1 MGWEL
6 EDVEKPFIA
15 QVQML
20 GWAHIEGSLDDP
32 AITDRSNFAEAIQES
47 VLRAQ
52 LRALNPRPDGT
63 PWLDE
68 ARLSEAVATI
78 TRLGTHKLM
87 EANQKATE
95 LLIKGLTVEGLP
107 GWNSGRGQTIR
118 YIDWDTPTNNRFT
131 VVNQYRVD
139 CPPGFNS
146 AKQFIVPDLV
156 LLVNGIPLI
165 VVECKSPSI
174 PEPLAEAVDQL
185 RRYSNQRK
193 AAFEV
198 DENEGNESLFATNQ
212 LLVATSFDQARV
224 GCVGAAF
231 EHYAQWKTVVGPDG
245 TGSEAHILACLNA
258 VIPVQA
264 GIQNNTVIPAQ
275 AGIQNNAVIPAQAG
289 IQNHG
294 TELPPRRGLS
304 EQERLIAG
312 LLAPAHLLDVI
323 KNFLLFMQIGGQT
336 IKSVCR
342 YPQYRAVNRAIARL
356 KTGQTRLQH
365 GEHDQRGGIIWH
377 TQGSGKSLTMV
388 FLVRKMRADPALRR
402 FKVIVVTD
410 RKDLQ
415 RQLSATATL
424 TGEIVE
430 VADSTAGVKAL
441 ARRKGPGLIFATIQ
455 KYRDADTAGDAPLT
469 ADDLPKVDEPK
480 ARYKAAEKF
489 EVLNEDDGILVLV
502 DEAHR
507 TQAGDLHANLLAGL
521 PNCARIGFT
530 GTPIIMGEKK
540 RTHEIF
546 GEFIDRYTIK
556 EAEADGATVP
566 VLYEGRTATGA
577 IKDGTSL
584 DELFEDLFRQH
595 TPEELEAIKQK
606 YATKGHIFEA
616 PALIADKA
624 RDILRHYVTNILPN
638 GYKAQVVAYS
648 RLAVI
653 RYFEALR
660 QARDALLTEAEAL
673 SPQDKALDDETLCQR
688 PPKVQAVVQAWRYRE
703 TLARIEFAPIIS
715 GSNNDDPAWKA
726 WTDGTAHEQRIK
738 RFKKPLFHTDLTKTD
753 PLTFLVVKS
762 MLLTGFD
769 APIEGVMYLDRPIR
783 EAELLQ
789 AIARV
794 NRTGFGKRCGI
805 VVDYYGVAQHLKEA
819 LSAYADEDVQGT
831 LASLRDEVPVLRDRH
846 LRVVDLFR
854 QRGIESLEDAEAC
867 IEALGSERLRAEF
880 AVKLKSFLASL
891 DTVLPRPEG
900 LPYVA
905 DAKWLAYLYA
915 RARNRYKDTPI
926 LGKDVGAKVRKLID
940 DHVISLGIDPKIPP
954 IQLTDAHFIQHLEHL
969 DSADAVTS
977 RRAIASEMEHAIR
990 SHIRKHTDEDPVLYR
1005 KLSERL
1011 NDILK
1016 TLGERW
1022 DEVIAQLREIIDEL
1036 RSGKAS
1042 ATDAPEDLPE
1052 HCAPFLRTVLDVMYS
1067 GQTPTLDELL
1077 RLKDVTVELVELLIQ
1092 ELQSNRNI
1100 WSPHKRAAQD
1110 ALNGQLFDYLMRL
1123 RPSLV
1128 GTHKAGVLADKLI
1141 EQARANHDKLVQL

>member
-6 EDVEKPFIA
+6 EDVEEPFVA
-15 QVQML
+15 QLEGL
-20 GWAHIEGSLDDP
+20 GWVHVEGSLDDP
-32 AITDRSNFAEAIQES
+32 KVTGRSSFSEVIQEG
-47 VLRAQ
+47 VLRER
-52 LRALNPRPDGT
+52 LRALNPGPDGQ
-63 PWLDE
+63 PWLDD
-68 ARLSEAVATI
+68 ARLSEAVAAI
-78 TRLGTHKLM
+78 TRLGTDKLM

-107 GWNSGRGQTIR
+107 GWDGGRGQTVR
-118 YIDWDTPTNNRFT
+118 YIDWDTPANNRFT

-139 CPPGFNS
+139 CPPGYNS
-146 AKQFIVPDLV
+146 GKAFIVPDLV
-156 LLVNGIPLI
+156 LLVNGIPLV

-193 AAFEV
+193 AALEV
-198 DENEGNESLFATNQ
+198 DDNEGNEALFATNQ
-212 LLVATSFDQARV
+212 LLIATSFDEARV
-224 GCVGAAF
+224 GCIGAAF

-245 TGSEAHILACLNA
+245 SGSEIE
-258 VIPVQA
+258 V
-264 GIQNNTVIPAQ
+264 AQ
-275 AGIQNNAVIPAQAG
+275 KLGKS
-289 IQNHG
+289 
-294 TELPPRRGLS
+294 RLS
-304 EQERLIAG
+304 EQERLVAG

-323 KNFLLFMQIGGQT
+323 KNFLLFMQVGGQT

-342 YPQYRAVNRAIARL
+342 YQQYRAVNRALARL
-356 KTGQTRLQH
+356 KTGKTRLQH

-388 FLVRKMRADPALRR
+388 FLVRKMRADAQLRR

-415 RQLSATATL
+415 NQLSVTATL
-424 TGEIVE
+424 TGEVVE
-430 VADSTAGVKAL
+430 VAESTAGVKAL

-455 KYRDADTAGDAPLT
+455 KYRDTDTTDDAPLT
-469 ADDLPKVDEPK
+469 ADDLPKVAEPK
-480 ARYKAAEKF
+480 VSYKSGEEF
-489 EVLNEDDGILVLV
+489 EVLNEDDSILVLV

-507 TQAGDLHANLLAGL
+507 TQSGDLHANLLAGL

-566 VLYEGRTATGA
+566 VLYEGRTAKGA
-577 IKDGTSL
+577 VKDDASL
-584 DELFEDLFRQH
+584 DALFEDLFRQR

-606 YATKGHIFEA
+606 YATKGHIFDA

-624 RDILRHYVTNILPN
+624 RDMLRHYVTNILPN

-648 RLAVI
+648 RLAAI
-653 RYFEALR
+653 RYFEALKT
-660 QARDALLTEAEAL
+660 ARDELLAEAERL
-673 SPQDKALDDETLCQR
+673 SPQDKALDDEALCQR
-688 PPKVQAVVQAWRYRE
+688 PPKVQALVQAWRYRD
-703 TLARIEFAPIIS
+703 TLARLEFAPIIS

-726 WTDGTAHEQRIK
+726 WTDGAAQEQLIK
-738 RFKKPLFHTDLTKTD
+738 RFKKPLFHADPAKAD
-753 PLTFLVVKS
+753 PLAFLVVKS

-819 LSAYADEDVQGT
+819 LAAYADEDVEGA
-831 LASLRDEVPVLRDRH
+831 LASLKDEIPVLRDRH

-854 QRGIESLEDAEAC
+854 QQGIESLDDTEAC
-867 IEALGSERLRAEF
+867 VEALGSERLRAEF
-880 AVKLKSFLASL
+880 AVKLKAFLASL

-900 LPYVA
+900 LPYSG
-905 DAKWLAYLYA
+905 DAKRLAYIYA
-915 RARNRYKDTPI
+915 RARNRYKDTPV

-954 IQLTDAHFIQHLEHL
+954 IQLTDAEFDTHL
-969 DSADAVTS
+969 A
-977 RRAIASEMEHAIR
+977 RAANDRAKASEMEHAIR
-990 SHIRKHTDEDPVLYR
+990 SHIRKHADEDPVLYR

-1011 NDILK
+1011 NEILK
-1016 TLGERW
+1016 TLGEQW
-1022 DEVIAQLREIIDEL
+1022 NEVIAQLQKIIDEL
-1036 RSGKAS
+1036 RTGTAG
-1042 ATDAPEDLPE
+1042 AADAPSDLPAY
-1052 HCAPFLRTVLDVMYS
+1052 CAPFLRTVLDVVCA
-1067 GQTPTLDELL
+1067 GQTPTSAELL
-1077 RLKDVTVELVELLIQ
+1077 RLKDVTVELVDLLVQ
-1092 ELQSNRNI
+1092 ELQGNRGI
-1100 WSPHKRAAQD
+1100 WSPSKRADQD
-1110 ALNGQLFDYLMRL
+1110 SLNGQLFEHLMRL
-1123 RPSLV
+1123 RPPLV
-1128 GTHKAGVLADKLI
+1128 DADKAGVLADKLM
-1141 EQARANHDKLVQL
+1141 EQARANHDKLVQV

>member
-6 EDVEKPFIA
+6 DDVEKPFVA
-15 QVQML
+15 QLQAL
-20 GWAHIEGSLDDP
+20 GWEYIEGSLDDS
-32 AITDRSNFAEAIQES
+32 AVTGRANFAEVIQEEL
-47 VLRAQ
+47 LREQ
-52 LRALNPRPDGT
+52 LRALNPGADGA
-63 PWLDE
+63 PWLDD
-68 ARLSEAVATI
+68 ARLSEAVAAI

-87 EANQKATE
+87 EANEKATS
-95 LLIKGLTVEGLP
+95 LLIHGLTVDGLP
-107 GWNSGRGQTIR
+107 GWDGGRGQTIR
-118 YIDWDTPTNNRFT
+118 YIDWETPANNLFT
-131 VVNQYRVD
+131 VIDQYRVD

-146 AKQFIVPDLV
+146 GKAFIVPDLV
-156 LLVNGIPLI
+156 LLVNGIPLV

-198 DENEGNESLFATNQ
+198 DDNEGNEPLFATNQ
-212 LLVATSFDQARV
+212 LLVASSFDEARV

-245 TGSEAHILACLNA
+245 SGSEIEVAQGL
-258 VIPVQA
+258 
-264 GIQNNTVIPAQ
+264 GKPA
-275 AGIQNNAVIPAQAG
+275 
-289 IQNHG
+289 
-294 TELPPRRGLS
+294 LS

-312 LLAPAHLLDVI
+312 LLSPSHLLDVVQ
-323 KNFLLFMQIGGQT
+323 NFMLFMQAGGQT
-336 IKSVCR
+336 IKTVCR
-342 YPQYRAVNRAIARL
+342 YQQYRAVNRAIARL

-365 GEHDQRGGIIWH
+365 GEHDKRGGIIWH

-388 FLVRKMRADPALRR
+388 FLVRKMRADVQLRR
-402 FKVIVVTD
+402 FKVIVITD

-415 RQLSATATL
+415 GQLSVTATL
-424 TGEIVE
+424 TGEVVD
-430 VADSTAGVKAL
+430 VAESTAGVKTL

-455 KYRDADTAGDAPLT
+455 KYRDPDASGDAPLT
-469 ADDLPKVDEPK
+469 ADDLPKVEEPK
-480 ARYKAAEKF
+480 ASYKADEKF
-489 EVLNEDDGILVLV
+489 EVLNEDDSILVLV

-530 GTPIIMGEKK
+530 GTPIIMGDKK

-566 VLYEGRTATGA
+566 VLYEGRTANGA
-577 IKDGTSL
+577 IKDGASL

-595 TPEELEAIKQK
+595 TPEELEAIKKK
-606 YATKGHIFEA
+606 YATKGHIFDA

-624 RDILRHYVTNILPN
+624 RDIIRHYVTNILPN

-648 RLAVI
+648 RLAAI

-660 QARDALLTEAEAL
+660 SARDELLAEAQAL
-673 SPQDKALDDETLCQR
+673 SPEDKALDDEALCQR
-688 PPKVQAVVQAWRYRE
+688 PLSVQAVVQAWRYRD

-715 GSNNDDPAWKA
+715 GSNNDDPAWKQ
-726 WTDGTAHEQRIK
+726 WTDGAAHEQLIK
-738 RFKKPLFHTDLTKTD
+738 RFKKPLFNAKPEKTD
-753 PLTFLVVKS
+753 PLVFLVVKS

-819 LSAYADEDVQGT
+819 LAAYADEDVEGV
-831 LASLRDEVPVLRDRH
+831 LASLKDEVPVLRDRH

-854 QRGIESLEDAEAC
+854 QRGIESLDDTEAC
-867 IEALGSERLRAEF
+867 VEALGSEKLRAEF
-880 AVKLKSFLASL
+880 AVKLKAFLGSL

-900 LPYVA
+900 LPYSG
-905 DAKWLAYLYA
+905 DAKRLAYIYA
-915 RARNRYKDTPI
+915 RARNRYKDTPV

-954 IQLTDAHFIQHLEHL
+954 IQLTDAEFDTHV
-969 DSADAVTS
+969 A
-977 RRAIASEMEHAIR
+977 RAANDRAKASEMEHAIR

-1005 KLSERL
+1005 KLSEHL

-1016 TLGERW
+1016 TLGEKW
-1022 DEVIAQLREIIDEL
+1022 NEVISQLQKIIDEL
-1036 RSGKAS
+1036 RTGKVGS
-1042 ATDAPEDLPE
+1042 ADTPSDLPE
-1052 HCAPFLRTVLDVMYS
+1052 HYAPFLRTVLDVVCA
-1067 GQTPTLDELL
+1067 GQTPTAAELL
-1077 RLKDVTVELVELLIQ
+1077 RLKDVTVELVESLAQ

-1110 ALNGQLFDYLMRL
+1110 DLNGQLFDQLMRL
-1123 RPSLV
+1123 RPPLV
-1128 GTHKAGVLADKLI
+1128 DADKAGVLADKLM
-1141 EQARANHDKLVQL
+1141 EQARANHDKLVQV

>member
-6 EDVEKPFIA
+6 DDVEKPFVA
-15 QVQML
+15 QLQAL
-20 GWAHIEGSLDDP
+20 GWTYNVGSLDDP
-32 AITDRSNFAEAIQES
+32 TLTGRTSFVEVIQEG
-47 VLRAQ
+47 LLCEQ
-52 LRALNPRPDGT
+52 LRALNLGPDGV

-68 ARLSEAVATI
+68 ERLLEAMAAI

-87 EANQKATE
+87 EANEKATS
-95 LLIKGLTVEGLP
+95 LLIRGLTVDGLP
-107 GWNSGRGQTIR
+107 GWDGGRGQTIR
-118 YIDWDTPTNNRFT
+118 YIDWDTPANNRFT
-131 VVNQYRVD
+131 VINQYRVD

-146 AKQFIVPDLV
+146 GKQFIVPDLV
-156 LLVNGIPLI
+156 LLVNGIPLV
-165 VVECKSPSI
+165 VVECKSPSV

-198 DENEGNESLFATNQ
+198 DDNEGNEPLFATNQ
-212 LLVATSFDQARV
+212 LLVATSFDEARV

-245 TGSEAHILACLNA
+245 FGNEIE
-258 VIPVQA
+258 V
-264 GIQNNTVIPAQ
+264 AQ
-275 AGIQNNAVIPAQAG
+275 ALGKSA
-289 IQNHG
+289 
-294 TELPPRRGLS
+294 LS
-304 EQERLIAG
+304 EQERLVAG
-312 LLAPAHLLDVI
+312 LLSPSHLLDVVQ
-323 KNFLLFMQIGGQT
+323 NFMLFMQAGGQT
-336 IKSVCR
+336 IKTVCR
-342 YPQYRAVNRAIARL
+342 YQQYRAVNRAIARL

-365 GEHDQRGGIIWH
+365 GEHDKRGGIIWH

-388 FLVRKMRADPALRR
+388 FLVRKMRADADLRR

-415 RQLSATATL
+415 GQLSVTATL
-424 TGEIVE
+424 TGELVD
-430 VADSTAGVKAL
+430 VAESTSGVKAL

-455 KYRDADTAGDAPLT
+455 KYRDPDTAGDAPLT
-469 ADDLPKVDEPK
+469 ADDLPKVEEPK
-480 ARYKAAEKF
+480 ATYKVDEKF
-489 EVLNEDDGILVLV
+489 EVLNEDDSILVLV

-507 TQAGDLHANLLAGL
+507 TQGGDLHANLLAGL

-566 VLYEGRTATGA
+566 VLYEGRTASGA
-577 IKDGTSL
+577 IKDGNSL

-595 TPEELEAIKQK
+595 SPEELEAIKKK
-606 YATKGHIFEA
+606 YATKGHIFDA

-648 RLAVI
+648 RLAAI

-660 QARDALLTEAEAL
+660 SARDELLADAHAL
-673 SPQDKALDDETLCQR
+673 SPEDKALDDEALCQR
-688 PPKVQAVVQAWRYRE
+688 PVSVQAVVQAWRYRD
-703 TLARIEFAPIIS
+703 TLVRIEFAPVIS
-715 GSNNDDPAWKA
+715 GSNNDDPAWKQ
-726 WTDGTAHEQRIK
+726 WTDGAAHEQLIK
-738 RFKKPLFHTDLTKTD
+738 RFKKQLFNAKPEKTD
-753 PLTFLVVKS
+753 PLAFLVVKS

-819 LSAYADEDVQGT
+819 LAAYADEDVEGA
-831 LASLRDEVPVLRDRH
+831 LASLKDEVPVLRDRH

-854 QRGIESLEDAEAC
+854 QRGIESLEDTEAC
-867 IEALGSERLRAEF
+867 VEALSSEKLRAEF
-880 AVKLKSFLASL
+880 AVKLKAFLGSL
-891 DTVLPRPEG
+891 DMVLPRPEG
-900 LPYVA
+900 LPYSG
-905 DAKWLAYLYA
+905 DAKRLAYIYA
-915 RARNRYKDTPI
+915 RARNRYKDTPV

-954 IQLTDAHFIQHLEHL
+954 IQLTDTEFDTHVARTAN
-969 DSADAVTS
+969 D
-977 RRAIASEMEHAIR
+977 RAKASEMEHAIR

-1005 KLSERL
+1005 KLSEHL
-1011 NDILK
+1011 SDIFK
-1016 TLGERW
+1016 TLGEKW
-1022 DEVIAQLREIIDEL
+1022 DEVISQLQKIIDEL
-1036 RSGKAS
+1036 RTGKAGS
-1042 ATDAPEDLPE
+1042 ADAPSDLPE
-1052 HCAPFLRTVLDVMYS
+1052 HYAPFLRTVLDVVCA
-1067 GQTPTLDELL
+1067 GKTPTEAEFL
-1077 RLKDVTVELVELLIQ
+1077 RLKDVTVELVDLLVQ
-1092 ELQSNRNI
+1092 ELQGNRDI
-1100 WSPHKRAAQD
+1100 WSPHKRAAQED
-1110 ALNGQLFDYLMRL
+1110 LNTQLFEHLMRL
-1123 RPSLV
+1123 RPPLV
-1128 GTHKAGVLADKLI
+1128 DTDKAGVMADKLM
-1141 EQARANHDKLVQL
+1141 EQARASHDKLVQV

>member
-6 EDVEKPFIA
+6 EDVEKPFVA
-15 QVQML
+15 QLQAL
-20 GWAHIEGSLDDP
+20 GWAYNAGSLDDP
-32 AITDRSNFAEAIQES
+32 AVTGRASFAEVIQEGL
-47 VLRAQ
+47 LRKQ
-52 LRALNPRPDGT
+52 LRALNPGADGAS
-63 PWLDE
+63 WLDD
-68 ARLSEAVATI
+68 ARLSEAVAAI
-78 TRLGTHKLM
+78 TRLSTHKLM
-87 EANQKATE
+87 EANEKATA
-95 LLIKGLTVEGLP
+95 LLIRGLTVDGLP
-107 GWNSGRGQTIR
+107 GWDGGRGQTIR
-118 YIDWDTPTNNRFT
+118 YIDWDTPANNRFT
-131 VVNQYRVD
+131 VINQYRVD

-156 LLVNGIPLI
+156 LLVNGIPLV
-165 VVECKSPSI
+165 VVECKSPSV

-198 DENEGNESLFATNQ
+198 DDNEGNEPLFATNQ
-212 LLVATSFDQARV
+212 LLIATSFDEVRV
-224 GCVGAAF
+224 GCVGAPF

-245 TGSEAHILACLNA
+245 AGSEIE
-258 VIPVQA
+258 V
-264 GIQNNTVIPAQ
+264 AQ
-275 AGIQNNAVIPAQAG
+275 ALGKPAL
-289 IQNHG
+289 
-294 TELPPRRGLS
+294 T

-312 LLAPAHLLDVI
+312 LLSPAHLLDVVQ
-323 KNFLLFMQIGGQT
+323 NFMLFLQTGGQT
-336 IKSVCR
+336 IKTVCR
-342 YPQYRAVNRAIARL
+342 YQQYRAVNRAITRL

-365 GEHDQRGGIIWH
+365 GEHDKRGGIIWH

-388 FLVRKMRADPALRR
+388 FLVRKMRADRQLRR

-415 RQLSATATL
+415 GQLSVTATL
-424 TGEIVE
+424 TGEVVE
-430 VADSTAGVKAL
+430 VAESTAGVKAL

-455 KYRDADTAGDAPLT
+455 KYRDPDSAGDAPLT
-469 ADDLPKVDEPK
+469 ADDLPKVEQPK
-480 ARYKAAEKF
+480 ATYKADETF
-489 EVLNEDDGILVLV
+489 EVLNEDDSILVLV

-556 EAEADGATVP
+556 ESEADGATVP
-566 VLYEGRTATGA
+566 VLYEGRTANGA
-577 IKDGTSL
+577 IKDGASL
-584 DELFEDLFRQH
+584 DELFEDMFRRH

-606 YATKGHIFEA
+606 YATKGHIFDA

-624 RDILRHYVTNILPN
+624 RDIIRHYVTNILPN

-648 RLAVI
+648 RLAAI
-653 RYFEALR
+653 RYFEALK
-660 QARDALLTEAEAL
+660 QARDELLAEAYAL
-673 SPQDKALDDETLCQR
+673 SPEDKALDDEALCQR
-688 PPKVQAVVQAWRYRE
+688 PAKVQAVVQAWRYRDA
-703 TLARIEFAPIIS
+703 LARIEFAPIVS
-715 GSNNDDPAWKA
+715 GSNNDDPAWKQ
-726 WTDGTAHEQRIK
+726 WTDGSAHESVIK
-738 RFKKPLFHTDLTKTD
+738 RFKKPLFDTRPEKTD
-753 PLTFLVVKS
+753 PLAFLVVKS

-805 VVDYYGVAQHLKEA
+805 VVDYFGVAQHLKEA
-819 LSAYADEDVQGT
+819 LAAYADEDVEGA
-831 LASLRDEVPVLRDRH
+831 LVSLKDEVPVLRDRH

-854 QRGIESLEDAEAC
+854 RHGIDALDDSEAC
-867 IEALGSERLRAEF
+867 VEALGNGRLRAEF
-880 AVKLKSFLASL
+880 AVKLKAFLASL

-900 LPYVA
+900 LPYSG
-905 DAKWLAYLYA
+905 DAKRLAYIYA
-915 RARNRYKDTPI
+915 RARNRYKDTPV

-954 IQLTDAHFIQHLEHL
+954 IQLSDAEFDTHV
-969 DSADAVTS
+969 A
-977 RRAIASEMEHAIR
+977 RAANDRAKASEMEHAIR

-1016 TLGERW
+1016 TLGEQW
-1022 DEVIAQLREIIDEL
+1022 NEVIVQLQKIIDEL
-1036 RSGKAS
+1036 RTGKAGS
-1042 ATDAPEDLPE
+1042 ADAPSDLPE
-1052 HCAPFLRTVLDVMYS
+1052 HCAPFLRTVLDVVCA
-1067 GQTPTLDELL
+1067 GQTPTAAELL
-1077 RLKDVTVELVELLIQ
+1077 RLKDVAVELVDLLVQ
-1092 ELQSNRNI
+1092 ELQSNRDI
-1100 WSPHKRAAQD
+1100 WSPHKRAAQEN
-1110 ALNGQLFDYLMRL
+1110 LNTQLFEHLMRL
-1123 RPSLV
+1123 RPPLV
-1128 GTHKAGVLADKLI
+1128 DTDKAGVLADKLM
-1141 EQARANHDKLVQL
+1141 EQARANHDKLVQV